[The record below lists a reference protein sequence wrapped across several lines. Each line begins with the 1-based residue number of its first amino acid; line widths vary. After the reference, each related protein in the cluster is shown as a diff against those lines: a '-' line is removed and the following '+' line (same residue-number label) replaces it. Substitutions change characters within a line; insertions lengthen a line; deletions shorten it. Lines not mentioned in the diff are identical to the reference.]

1 MLPRS
6 INVEAK
12 TLDSHCLSV
21 SNHVV
26 ATDLE
31 DRNVKIKVPVLIYLI
46 ETINLTGM
54 LAPPTVSSD

>member
-1 MLPRS
+1 MLSRS

-26 ATDLE
+26 ATDQGIATLKSKLLCLL
-31 DRNVKIKVPVLIYLI
+31 N
-46 ETINLTGM
+46 
-54 LAPPTVSSD
+54 

>member
-1 MLPRS
+1 MLSRS

-26 ATDLE
+26 ATDQE
-31 DRNVKIKVPVLIYLI
+31 DRNVKIKAPVLIYLI

-54 LAPPTVSSD
+54 LAPQQ

>member
-1 MLPRS
+1 MLSKS

-26 ATDLE
+26 ATDQE
-31 DRNVKIKVPVLIYLI
+31 DRNVKIKAPVLFFLI

-54 LAPPTVSSD
+54 LAPQQ